1 MHFRVWVTVIICL
14 LSGASACAQ
23 DFTFKQSHLPIE
35 ERIDKLLAQLTI
47 KEKINQLQH
56 HNPAIDRL
64 QIPAFF
70 WWNEG
75 LHGVGRSGN
84 ASVFPQPI
92 GLAAT
97 FNEKLV
103 ETIAN
108 AISDEARILHRKAL
122 ERGISQSFGGLCFWS
137 PNVNLFRDPRWGRG
151 QETWGEDPGLTG
163 TLGAAFVRGMQG
175 SRPGYLKTA
184 ACAKHFAV
192 HSGPEGSRHRF
203 DAKPT
208 QKDLWDSY
216 LPAFERLVGEG
227 VEAVMCAYN
236 RLNGAPCCANDSLL
250 THILRDRWKF
260 KGHIV
265 TDCWAV
271 EDFVTGHQ
279 VAKNKEDAAVMAIR
293 AGVSLECGDAF
304 PALLSAYQKKQ
315 ISEAEIDQA
324 LRPLLRTK
332 FKLGVLDQ
340 DPSAHPFGQVPDTL
354 LNSSY
359 HRSLARKS
367 AAASMVLIQNK
378 GDVLPMSNKLP
389 RYFVTGPLATSTEV
403 LLGNYHGVNQEM
415 VTFLEGITRSVEIG
429 SQVQYRPGIQLYQKN
444 INPIDWATPEA
455 KDADVTILVLGINGT
470 LEGEEGEAILSAQS
484 GDRDSYSLPPHQLAF
499 LKKLATENRKPL
511 ICIVTGGSPI
521 DLAEI
526 CQYAD
531 AVILSWYPGMEGGNA
546 LADILFGQVNPSGRL
561 PITFPK
567 TWSDLPP
574 FDDYRMAGRTYRFM
588 QKEPLF
594 PFGYGLSYTT
604 FAYSNMRM
612 EKQANRLI
620 VSAEI
625 SNTGPRTGTE
635 LVQLYHKQVSQLQV
649 QQLRLLAFQ
658 PISLKAGESKT
669 IKLSFD
675 QQLIEQID
683 ELLIPDSHAQQEQLI
698 LAPHAPMMGRWSNG
712 QPSRFLMI
720 DVDHTSA
727 GLRKNR
733 H

>member
-1 MHFRVWVTVIICL
+1 MHFRVWLILSILCL
-14 LSGASACAQ
+14 DIACASAQ
-23 DFTFKQSHLPIE
+23 DFTFKQAQLPVE
-35 ERIDKLLAQLTI
+35 DRIDHLISQLTI
-47 KEKINQLQH
+47 TEKISQLQH
-56 HNPAIDRL
+56 QNPAIGRL
-64 QIPAFF
+64 QIPAFY

-103 ETIAN
+103 EAIAN
-108 AISDEARILHRKAL
+108 AISDEARILHRKAI
-122 ERGISQSFGGLCFWS
+122 ERGISQSFGGLSFWS
-137 PNVNLFRDPRWGRG
+137 PNINLFRDPRWGRG
-151 QETWGEDPGLTG
+151 QETWGEDPWLTG
-163 TLGAAFVRGMQG
+163 TMGAAFVRGMQG
-175 SRPGYLKTA
+175 SKPGYLKTA

-203 DAKPT
+203 DAKPN

-216 LPAFERLVGEG
+216 LPAFKRLVDEG

-236 RLNGAPCCANDSLL
+236 RLNGAPCCANDTLL
-250 THILRDRWKF
+250 IHILRNRWKF
-260 KGHIV
+260 NGHIV

-271 EDFVTGHQ
+271 ADFIDGHQ
-279 VAKNKEDAAVMAIR
+279 VAKNKEEAAVMAIR

-304 PALLSAYQKKQ
+304 PALFSAYQKKQ

-340 DPSAHPFGQVPDTL
+340 DPTAHPYGQIPDSL

-359 HRSLARKS
+359 HRSLARKA

-378 GDVLPMSNKLP
+378 GNILPLSSKLP

-415 VTFLEGITRSVEIG
+415 VTFLEGITRSVELG

-470 LEGEEGEAILSAQS
+470 LEGEEGEAILSSQA
-484 GDRDSYSLPPHQLAF
+484 GDRESYTLPAHQLAF

-511 ICIVTGGSPI
+511 VCIVTGGSPI
-521 DLAEI
+521 DLSEI

-531 AVILSWYPGMEGGNA
+531 AVIVSWYPGMEGGNA
-546 LADILFGQVNPSGRL
+546 LADVLFGKVNPSGRL

-567 TWSDLPP
+567 SWSDLPP

-588 QKEPLF
+588 QLEPQF
-594 PFGYGLSYTT
+594 PFGYGLSYTS
-604 FAYSNMRM
+604 FAYSNMRVA
-612 EKQANRLI
+612 KQFDRVE
-620 VSAEI
+620 VSVEI
-625 SNTGPRTGTE
+625 TNTGNRAGTE
-635 LVQLYHKQVSQLQV
+635 IVQLYQKQDITADE

-658 PISLKAGESKT
+658 SIELAKGETKTVTLAFEQSMIQPKDELGGPILEGPKT
-669 IKLSFD
+669 
-675 QQLIEQID
+675 QLIV
-683 ELLIPDSHAQQEQLI
+683 
-698 LAPHAPMMGRWSNG
+698 APHAPMKGKWSEAK
-712 QPSRFLMI
+712 QLSRSI
-720 DVDHTSA
+720 TT
-727 GLRKNR
+727 N
-733 H
+733 